1 LEKTWV
7 LKPDMDWY
15 VIIDADSYIFWP
27 NTALWLGTMDPNL
40 KFYFGSAVDV
50 AGERFAHGGS
60 GIVMS
65 RVAVYDIVITN

>member
-1 LEKTWV
+1 MGAEAGHGLV
-7 LKPDMDWY
+7 RHHRRGL
-15 VIIDADSYIFWP
+15 VHFWP

-40 KFYFGSAVDV
+40 KFYFGSAVNV

-65 RVAVYDIVITN
+65 RVAVYDIVVTN